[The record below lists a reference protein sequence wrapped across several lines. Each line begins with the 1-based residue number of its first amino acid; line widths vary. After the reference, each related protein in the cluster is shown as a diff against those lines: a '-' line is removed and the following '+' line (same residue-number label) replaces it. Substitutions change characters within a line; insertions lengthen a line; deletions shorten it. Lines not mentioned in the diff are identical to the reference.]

1 MRVHLAGTR
10 SFGVAVLDAAIEHGH
25 TVTGVTAPA
34 GDPVH
39 AAAARRRLPWSDR
52 IGPDAVAG
60 ADVIVSAHSHAFV
73 GRRTRAA
80 VEHAIG
86 YHPSLLPLH
95 RGRDAV
101 KWTIRDRDRIAG
113 GSVYHLTDV
122 VDGGPIAAQDW
133 CFVRPG
139 DTARTLWQR
148 DLFPMGV
155 RLLVGVLADLDRGRV
170 VCVPQDPALATWEP
184 AMDAPPLHRPELIEL
199 PARKTRWEYDAAP
212 HAARVAG

>member
-10 SFGVAVLDAAIEHGH
+10 SFGVAVLDAILERGH

-34 GDPVH
+34 GDPVY
-39 AAAARRRLPWSDR
+39 AAAVGHRVPWSDR
-52 IGPDAVAG
+52 IGPDVVAG

-101 KWTIRDRDRIAG
+101 RWTIRDRDRVAG

-122 VDGGPIAAQDW
+122 VDGGPIAAHDW

-139 DTARTLWQR
+139 DTARTLWRR
-148 DLFPMGV
+148 DLSPMGV

-170 VCVPQDPALATWEP
+170 VCVPQDAAVATWEP

-199 PARKTRWEYDAAP
+199 PGRATRWEYDADPA
-212 HAARVAG
+212 AARAAR